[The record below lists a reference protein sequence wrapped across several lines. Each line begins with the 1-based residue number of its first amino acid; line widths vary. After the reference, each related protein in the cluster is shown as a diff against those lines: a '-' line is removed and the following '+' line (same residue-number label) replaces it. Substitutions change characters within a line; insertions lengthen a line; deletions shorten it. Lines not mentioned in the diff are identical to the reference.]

1 MYRKR
6 NEKKYAD
13 ILIMGILAGDN
24 ISNLMSPFTCA
35 QYSARCSGYGVDQNT
50 IPALKALTAG
60 SSVTNFRF

>member
-13 ILIMGILAGDN
+13 ILIMSILAGDN

-35 QYSARCSGYGVDQNT
+35 QYSARCLGYGVDRSCFFE
-50 IPALKALTAG
+50 K
-60 SSVTNFRF
+60 